1 MGGFLPLLEAFVAF
15 ALTMAALTT
24 VVSALVGTWN
34 KLTRARAYGLR
45 MQVVYFYR
53 NELGPTVRR
62 LGAAAGAGKALAA
75 LDASF
80 AGRDE
85 ASTRRLA
92 QFLVDATLLPQVV
105 DFAGR
110 AVSGDARV
118 TMLRNGIKQPL
129 WQVTGPDGF
138 TRKPMDP
145 VQRFYRWRSLRFA
158 LDALP
163 VEEFKIRLAASEIGR
178 DLRAAL
184 QDDALF
190 DATVDDLTR
199 RFAALGNAASENF
212 RRRAHV
218 ASYVAAFA
226 LAFGANIDTFN
237 LLSTY
242 MSKPELTRRLI
253 ADFERDAA
261 LPGVEADRGAA
272 RALLPDPPRLDA
284 VRAQLK
290 AAVDDPRLGALDAQL
305 QKELQGRLAAVDGA
319 LGELRES
326 AVEATALIVGAG
338 NAFPIGWNLYPN
350 CGRTSADPRCLA
362 LAKDRPSGVLD
373 TRARDPGGFYRWL
386 IGVLVTVFL
395 LGLGTPFWV
404 QVINGALY
412 ARNLLRGANST
423 GTGAPPAAPPAVPPV
438 APAVRTPP
446 G

>member
-45 MQVVYFYR
+45 MQMVYFHR
-53 NELGPTVRR
+53 NELGPTLRR
-62 LGAAAGAGKALAA
+62 LAGAAGAGKALAE
-75 LDASF
+75 LE
-80 AGRDE
+80 AGLAAKGE
-85 ASTRRLA
+85 AGTLALA
-92 QFLVDATLLPQVV
+92 QFLVDTTLLPQVV
-105 DFAGR
+105 DFAGG
-110 AVSGDARV
+110 AGAGDARV
-118 TMLRNGIKQPL
+118 TMLRNGIRQPL

-138 TRKPMDP
+138 TRKPFDP
-145 VQRFYRWRSLRFA
+145 LQRFYRWRSLRFA

-163 VEEFKIRLAASEIGR
+163 AEEFTIRLAASQVGR

-184 QDDALF
+184 ADDALF
-190 DATVDDLTR
+190 DATLADLTR

-218 ASYVAAFA
+218 ASFVAGSV

-242 MSKPELTRRLI
+242 MSKPELSRRLI

-261 LPGVEADRGAA
+261 LPGVGADRGAA
-272 RALLPDPPRLDA
+272 AALLPDPPRLDA
-284 VRAQLK
+284 VRTRLK
-290 AAVDDPRLGALDAQL
+290 EALDDPRLGLVDAQL
-305 QKELQGRLAAVDGA
+305 QKELQDRFAAVDGA
-319 LGELRES
+319 LGELRAT
-326 AVEATALIVGAG
+326 AVEATALIIGAG

-350 CGRTSADPRCLA
+350 CGGASADLRCLA
-362 LAKDRPSGVLD
+362 LAKARPTGISD
-373 TRARDPGGFYRWL
+373 TRAKDPGGFHRWL
-386 IGVLVTVFL
+386 LGVLVTVFL

-412 ARNLLRGANST
+412 ARNLLRGANAT
-423 GTGAPPAAPPAVPPV
+423 GTGAPPAATAG
-438 APAVRTPP
+438 RDLP